1 MPRVLLVD
9 DEPNVRWT
17 MAEFLTRVG
26 YEVITASDFDSGVAQ
41 LGAPGSLDVAV
52 FDIILPRKSGVE
64 LLKEAHRRDPDLP
77 VIMITADPDLSR
89 VPEIVREGAYDFMAK
104 PVVKNALI
112 SAVSRAFEK
121 KRLIDEKRR
130 LEEEVRRHAE
140 HLETLVAERTRE
152 LAEAHNFLNTV
163 LESSTQYAIIAIDS
177 DDRFT
182 LFNRG
187 AELMFGYA
195 AGQALGKEVREIV
208 ADPKFG
214 PEDKPLLKC
223 GEEAVASG
231 RQVVEIQLARSDGSC
246 FVASVAM
253 TPLRKADG
261 PMLGY
266 LGIIKDLTV
275 ERDKEEELRLM
286 QARLAH
292 NEKIAALGRVAAQVA
307 HEVKNPLAGLKL
319 YSLHLKNK
327 AAGQLGPAEM
337 ELVEKIILS
346 INHLTD
352 TVEKVLDFARPV
364 KLVRQHVDLNGVVNE
379 ALHML
384 ESQINANRIE
394 KQVDLAGPDAGGMLD
409 ETSIRSAVV
418 NLMVNAIQAMP
429 EGGRLHVGTTRS
441 KRQLTLTISDTGCG
455 MTEEQAKYVFE
466 PFYTTKNKGLGLGM
480 PYAKKVIEEHGGT
493 IQLNSRPGQGTQTE
507 ITLPV
512 EE

>member
-1 MPRVLLVD
+1 MPRILLVD

-17 MAEFLTRVG
+17 MAEFLNRAG
-26 YEVITASDFDSGVAQ
+26 YETVTASDFDSGLALLDDVA
-41 LGAPGSLDVAV
+41 SIDVAV

-104 PVVKNALI
+104 PVVKNALLN
-112 SAVSRAFEK
+112 AVSRAVEK
-121 KRLIDEKRR
+121 KRLLDEKRR
-130 LEEEVRRHAE
+130 LEEEIKRYTE
-140 HLETLVAERTRE
+140 HLEAEVVERTRE

-163 LESSTQYAIIAIDS
+163 LESSTEYAIVTIDLE
-177 DDRFT
+177 DRFT

-187 AELMFGYA
+187 AELMFGYSPD
-195 AGQALGKEVREIV
+195 QALGKEVRAIV

-214 PEDKPLLKC
+214 PDERPLLQC
-223 GEEAVASG
+223 GIEAASTG
-231 RQVVEIQLARSDGSC
+231 RHQVDIQLARADGSL

-253 TPLRKADG
+253 TPIRKADG
-261 PMLGY
+261 PLLGY
-266 LGIIKDLTV
+266 LGIIKDLTP
-275 ERDKEEELRLM
+275 ERAKEEELRRM

-292 NEKIAALGRVAAQVA
+292 NEKISALGRVAAQVA

-319 YSLHLKNK
+319 YSLHLKTK
-327 AAGQLGPAEM
+327 VAGQLGGAEM
-337 ELVEKIILS
+337 ELLEKIIQSIDHLS
-346 INHLTD
+346 D

-364 KLVRQHVDLNGVVNE
+364 KLVRQQVDLNSVIHE
-379 ALHML
+379 ALHMI
-384 ESQINANRIE
+384 EPQIHGNKIE
-394 KQVDLAGPDAGGMLD
+394 KQLELADPDAGGLLD
-409 ETSIRSAVV
+409 ETAIRSAVV
-418 NLMVNAIQAMP
+418 NLMVNAVQAMSD
-429 EGGRLHVGTTRS
+429 GGTLKVTTAKS
-441 KRQLTLTISDTGCG
+441 NNQLVLRISDTGCG
-455 MTEEQAKYVFE
+455 MSENQVKNVFE

-493 IQLNSRPGQGTQTE
+493 IQLKSRQGEGTQTE

>member
-17 MAEFLTRVG
+17 MAEFLTRAG
-26 YEVITASDFDSGVAQ
+26 YEVLTASDFDSAVAH
-41 LGAPGSLDVAV
+41 LEAAASLDVAV
-52 FDIILPRKSGVE
+52 FDIILPRKSGIE

-112 SAVSRAFEK
+112 NAVSRAFEK
-121 KRLIDEKRR
+121 KRLTDEKRR
-130 LEEEVRRHAE
+130 LEEEIRRHAE
-140 HLETLVAERTRE
+140 HLEGLVADRTRE

-163 LESSTQYAIIAIDS
+163 LESSTEYAIIAIDT

-187 AELMFGYA
+187 AELMFGYLA
-195 AGQALGKEVREIV
+195 EQALGKEVREIV
-208 ADPKFG
+208 ADAKFG

-223 GEEAVASG
+223 GEEAVATG
-231 RQVVEIQLARSDGSC
+231 RHVVEIRLARADGSC

-261 PMLGY
+261 PLLGY

-275 ERDKEEELRLM
+275 EREKEEELRRM

-327 AAGQLGPAEM
+327 VAGQLGPAEM
-337 ELVEKIILS
+337 ELVEKIVLS
-346 INHLTD
+346 IDHLSD

-364 KLVRQHVDLNGVVNE
+364 KLVRQPVDLNGVVNE
-379 ALHML
+379 AFHML
-384 ESQINANRIE
+384 ESQMVANKIE
-394 KQVDLAGPDAGGMLD
+394 KDLSLAGPDAGGMLD

-429 EGGRLHVGTTRS
+429 DGGRLHVTTTRS
-441 KRQLTLTISDTGCG
+441 NRQLTLTISDTGCG
-455 MTEEQAKYVFE
+455 MSEEQAKNVFE

-480 PYAKKVIEEHGGT
+480 PYARKVIEEHGGT
-493 IQLNSRPGQGTQTE
+493 IQLKSRLGEGTQTE